1 METPR
6 SQNLDHLFDF
16 SAPVMREVMD
26 KLMRAAHSNASILIL
41 GEGGTGKSVLARIA
55 HQASRRDDKPF
66 VTVNCPSLSKELLE
80 SELFGHVKGSF
91 TGAARDYWGKVKAA
105 EGGTL
110 FFDEI
115 GELPM
120 EIQPK
125 LLRLFQER
133 EYERVGE
140 TITRSA
146 NIRVIAATNCDL
158 KQRVSTG
165 AFREDLYFRLNVISL
180 ELPPLRERK
189 EDLIRFAEYYLR
201 HFAALFKREITGFSA
216 EALACIRNHTWPGNL
231 RELLHAVEHGVA
243 LARDDILVPGDFPD
257 EIQPGRT
264 IAPKSQINN
273 LMAEGWLSLENL
285 IEKYV
290 RLVME
295 HTSTSNK
302 AASILGIDKATL
314 YRKRKRWGLPISS
327 QIRKN
332 ALFQITSGPPST
344 NGNQLVSISEAGHR
358 RSANSSV
365 TRVNHL

>member
-1 METPR
+1 MGMETNK

-16 SAPVMREVMD
+16 SAPLMRQVMD
-26 KLMRAAHSNASILIL
+26 ILMRAAHTNASILIL
-41 GEGGTGKSVLARIA
+41 GECGTGKSVLARIA
-55 HQASRRDDKPF
+55 HRASRRNDKPF

-140 TITRSA
+140 TVTRFA

-158 KQRVSTG
+158 KQRVSAG
-165 AFREDLYFRLNVISL
+165 AFREDLYFRLNVISI
-180 ELPPLRERK
+180 ELPPLRKRK
-189 EDLIRFAEYYLR
+189 EDLIRFAEYYLQ

-216 EALACIRNHTWPGNL
+216 EAIACIRNHTWPGNL
-231 RELLHAVEHGVA
+231 RELQHAVEHGVA

-257 EIQPGRT
+257 DIQHSRT
-264 IAPKSQINN
+264 IAVKSQINN
-273 LMAEGWLSLENL
+273 LMRGEWLSLENL

-290 RLVME
+290 RLVLE
-295 HTSTSNK
+295 HAPASSE
-302 AASILGIDKATL
+302 AARILGIDNATL
-314 YRKRKRWGLPISS
+314 YRKRKRWGLPLGS
-327 QIRKN
+327 QMKKN
-332 ALFQITSGPPST
+332 ALFQTIAGPPST
-344 NGNQLVSISEAGHR
+344 NGKLHV
-358 RSANSSV
+358 
-365 TRVNHL
+365 

>member
-1 METPR
+1 
-6 SQNLDHLFDF
+6 
-16 SAPVMREVMD
+16 
-26 KLMRAAHSNASILIL
+26 
-41 GEGGTGKSVLARIA
+41 
-55 HQASRRDDKPF
+55 
-66 VTVNCPSLSKELLE
+66 LSKELLE

-140 TITRSA
+140 TATRFA

-165 AFREDLYFRLNVISL
+165 AFREDLYFRLNVISF
-180 ELPPLRERK
+180 ELPPLRKRR
-189 EDLIRFAEYYLR
+189 EDLIHFAEYYLQ
-201 HFAALFKREITGFSA
+201 HFATLFKREVTGFSA
-216 EALACIRNHTWPGNL
+216 EAIACIRNHTWPGNL
-231 RELLHAVEHGVA
+231 RELQHAVEHGVV
-243 LARDDILVPGDFPD
+243 LARDDILVPGDFPY
-257 EIQPGRT
+257 EIQHGRT
-264 IAPKSQINN
+264 IAAKSQINN
-273 LMAEGWLSLENL
+273 LMTGGWLSLENL

-290 RLVME
+290 RLVLE
-295 HTSTSNK
+295 HASASSE
-302 AASILGIDKATL
+302 AAKILGIDNATL

-327 QIRKN
+327 QSKRN
-332 ALFQITSGPPST
+332 ALFQTTPGRPST
-344 NGNQLVSISEAGHR
+344 NGKL
-358 RSANSSV
+358 
-365 TRVNHL
+365 HL

>member
-1 METPR
+1 MDMETNK
-6 SQNLDHLFDF
+6 SKNLDHLFDF
-16 SAPVMREVMD
+16 TAPVMRQVMD
-26 KLMRAAHSNASILIL
+26 ILMRAAHTNASILIL
-41 GEGGTGKSVLARIA
+41 GECGTGKSVLARIA
-55 HQASRRDDKPF
+55 HQGSRRDDKPF

-91 TGAARDYWGKVKAA
+91 TGAVRDYWGKVKAA

-120 EIQPK
+120 ELQPK

-140 TITRSA
+140 TVTRFA

-158 KQRVSTG
+158 KERVSTG
-165 AFREDLYFRLNVISL
+165 AFREDLYFRLNVISI

-189 EDLIRFAEYYLR
+189 EDLIRFAEYYLQ

-216 EALACIRNHTWPGNL
+216 EAVACIRNHTWPGNL
-231 RELLHAVEHGVA
+231 RELQHAVEHGVA
-243 LARDDILVPGDFPD
+243 LARDNILALEDFPD
-257 EIQPGRT
+257 EIQHGRT
-264 IAPKSQINN
+264 IAARSQINN
-273 LMAEGWLSLENL
+273 LMTGGWPSLENL

-295 HTSTSNK
+295 HTSTANK
-302 AASILGIDKATL
+302 AAKILGIDNATL
-314 YRKRKRWGLPISS
+314 YRKRKRWGLPVSS
-327 QIRKN
+327 QMRKN
-332 ALFQITSGPPST
+332 TLFQTTSGPPST
-344 NGNQLVSISEAGHR
+344 NGKL
-358 RSANSSV
+358 
-365 TRVNHL
+365 HL